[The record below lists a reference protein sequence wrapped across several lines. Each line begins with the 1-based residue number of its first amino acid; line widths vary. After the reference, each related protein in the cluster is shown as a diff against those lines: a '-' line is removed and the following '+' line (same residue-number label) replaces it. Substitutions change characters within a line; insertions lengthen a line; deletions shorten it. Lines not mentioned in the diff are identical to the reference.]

1 MGSIVLSWYYNDA
14 KRPCS
19 VISNVQYKSFISL
32 LTHFSQQS
40 LHIISIRC
48 YLLISPLTIDW
59 NQTQSLLS
67 LPFFMHLSLSLSHP
81 SFLVI
86 LVLLLILFLICIRY
100 TWNIFSLRDSFC
112 SCFVLLWLSVMH
124 LYMTKFLPSYFN
136 YSKQQNGEYIEA
148 CFKLEYALNFE
159 MSQ

>member
-1 MGSIVLSWYYNDA
+1 MSSKNLLFHYSLTFRSSHY
-14 KRPCS
+14 
-19 VISNVQYKSFISL
+19 ISSALDV
-32 LTHFSQQS
+32 T
-40 LHIISIRC
+40 
-48 YLLISPLTIDW
+48 YLLVHLPSIEIKLSHFYLSPSPCISPFP
-59 NQTQSLLS
+59 SL
-67 LPFFMHLSLSLSHP
+67 HP
-81 SFLVI
+81 SFLEI

>member
-1 MGSIVLSWYYNDA
+1 MSSTNLLFHYSLTFRSSHY
-14 KRPCS
+14 
-19 VISNVQYKSFISL
+19 ISSALDV
-32 LTHFSQQS
+32 T
-40 LHIISIRC
+40 
-48 YLLISPLTIDW
+48 YLLVHLPSIEIKLSHFYLSPSSCISPF
-59 NQTQSLLS
+59 
-67 LPFFMHLSLSLSHP
+67 PSLSLSP

-112 SCFVLLWLSVMH
+112 SCFVLLWSSVMH

-148 CFKLEYALNFE
+148 CFMLEYALNFE

>member
-1 MGSIVLSWYYNDA
+1 MSSTNLLFHYSLTFRSSHY
-14 KRPCS
+14 
-19 VISNVQYKSFISL
+19 ISSALDV
-32 LTHFSQQS
+32 T
-40 LHIISIRC
+40 
-48 YLLISPLTIDW
+48 YLLVHLPSIEIKLSHLYLSPSSCISPFP
-59 NQTQSLLS
+59 SLY
-67 LPFFMHLSLSLSHP
+67 P

-124 LYMTKFLPSYFN
+124 LYMTKLLPSYFN

>member
-1 MGSIVLSWYYNDA
+1 MSSTNLLFHYSLTFRSSHYISSALDVTYLLVHLPSIEIKLSQFYL
-14 KRPCS
+14 
-19 VISNVQYKSFISL
+19 SL
-32 LTHFSQQS
+32 LHA
-40 LHIISIRC
+40 
-48 YLLISPLTIDW
+48 
-59 NQTQSLLS
+59 S
-67 LPFFMHLSLSLSHP
+67 LPFPLSP